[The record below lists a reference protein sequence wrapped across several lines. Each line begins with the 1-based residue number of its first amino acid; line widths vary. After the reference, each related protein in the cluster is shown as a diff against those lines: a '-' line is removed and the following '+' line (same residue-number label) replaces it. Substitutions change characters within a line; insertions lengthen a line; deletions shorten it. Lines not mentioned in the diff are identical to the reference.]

1 VCTRQKLNAMKYFLF
16 SLISLTNFFLFS
28 QVEKQSNT
36 NKERNNNVAPS
47 VNGTFNSVNN
57 SNSTYLWT
65 QPVATDS
72 LQFGTDS
79 TASEA
84 KQDKDHVYRKKQN
97 ASIKTSQLN
106 STYAN
111 YSSVQKKA
119 KTQSTRRSPTEE
131 QQTQINQL
139 AEDMITID
147 PNSVEANI
155 GYYEAGNYDV
165 KRSSYIDNASKV
177 SPNHPDVLKYKVSNA
192 IILQDTAEVKVN
204 LNAMAAQQ
212 VLTPEI
218 QLYGQDI
225 VQSACGNSTL
235 ITHGFIDNYGATF
248 SQINNTAHCDHD
260 LTIVSLDFLQSETY
274 REVLKQKGYQ
284 LPTNE
289 KVDVVYLKD
298 FCEKNEEKK
307 IALSMTIPKPY
318 LEPLVPKLSPFGI
331 VFEYR
336 ASPERTFN
344 EVEYCW
350 NEKLNKK
357 SIRGYSSPT
366 SNSLA
371 ANYLPS
377 MFFLLNYY
385 RDTGQLKKQ
394 AEMESEIQYVKQ
406 KAGLHQKKKGY

>member
-16 SLISLTNFFLFS
+16 FLISLTNFFLFS

-36 NKERNNNVAPS
+36 NKEPNNNVAPS
-47 VNGTFNSVNN
+47 VNGKFNSVNN
-57 SNSTYLWT
+57 SNSTYLGT

-72 LQFGTDS
+72 VQFKNDAKVS
-79 TASEA
+79 KA
-84 KQDKDHVYRKKQN
+84 KQNKDQATRKSENTEKK
-97 ASIKTSQLN
+97 SSQLN
-106 STYAN
+106 STYSN

-119 KTQSTRRSPTEE
+119 KTQSTQRSPTEE
-131 QQTQINQL
+131 QQSQINQL

-155 GYYEAGNYDV
+155 GYYEAGNYDI
-165 KRSSYIDNASKV
+165 KRSSYIDNASKI
-177 SPNHPDVLKYKVSNA
+177 SPNHPDVLKYKVANA
-192 IILQDTAEVKVN
+192 IILQDTAEAKVN

-225 VQSACGNSTL
+225 VQSACGNSIL
-235 ITHGFIDNYGATF
+235 ITHGFMDNYGATF

-298 FCEKNEEKK
+298 FCEKNEAKK

-318 LEPLVPKLSPFGI
+318 LEPLVPKLSPVGI

-371 ANYLPS
+371 ANYLPA
-377 MFFLLNYY
+377 MFYLLNYY

-394 AEMESEIQYVKQ
+394 AEMEGEIEFVKQ
-406 KAGLHQKKKGY
+406 KAGLLQKKKGD

>member
-1 VCTRQKLNAMKYFLF
+1 MKYFLF
-16 SLISLTNFFLFS
+16 FLISLTNFFLFS
-28 QVEKQSNT
+28 QKENQSN
-36 NKERNNNVAPS
+36 NKTELQNNAVPS

-57 SNSTYLWT
+57 SNATYLWS

-72 LQFGTDS
+72 VQFKNDAKLS
-79 TASEA
+79 KA
-84 KQDKDHVYRKKQN
+84 KQNKDQATRKSENTEKK
-97 ASIKTSQLN
+97 SSQLN
-106 STYAN
+106 STYSN

-119 KTQSTRRSPTEE
+119 KTQSTQRSPTEE
-131 QQTQINQL
+131 QQSQINQL

-155 GYYEAGNYDV
+155 GYYEAGNYDI
-165 KRSSYIDNASKV
+165 KRSSYIDNASKI
-177 SPNHPDVLKYKVSNA
+177 SPNHPDVLKYKVANA
-192 IILQDTAEVKVN
+192 IILQDTAEAKVN

-225 VQSACGNSTL
+225 VQSACGNSIL
-235 ITHGFIDNYGATF
+235 ITHGFMDNYGATF

-298 FCEKNEEKK
+298 FCEKNEAKK

-318 LEPLVPKLSPFGI
+318 LEPLVPKLSPVGI

-371 ANYLPS
+371 ANYLPA
-377 MFFLLNYY
+377 MFYLLNYY

-394 AEMESEIQYVKQ
+394 AEMEGEIEFVKQ
-406 KAGLHQKKKGY
+406 KAGLLQKKKGD